1 MAMVERVPA
10 MLFRLS
16 PAGHITWINKS
27 GAAMLGYTV
36 DEVLR
41 WEERASF
48 SAETGD
54 SPNQKAVHAAI
65 AAGEG
70 IDWTEFRVR
79 HRDGRVLTVRTTF
92 APIRDE
98 SHTLIGFDG
107 ITVDITAEA
116 EAKSRLVAVDS
127 LMTLGLFA
135 AGLGHEVS
143 TPAASVSL
151 ALEQLRRQ
159 LSDLAGA
166 KRPTELILAEA
177 TGVLDEALHSIRDI
191 GNIVEHLRVLARGAS
206 SRARTPVAL
215 ADLVAAAT
223 ALAGP
228 ELKRRAN
235 LQIELSAH
243 PLLATD
249 CAPLTLVLLN
259 LLTNAQQ
266 AVADSGS
273 KQQHHVRVSSLDKG
287 EEGVEIAVSDD
298 GPGIPEEVR
307 GRIFDPF
314 FTTKQQGTGIGLAV
328 SSELVRRMG
337 GHILVESEVGKG
349 ATFRVHI
356 PKERV
361 LAREWR
367 THGG

>member
-1 MAMVERVPA
+1 MN
-10 MLFRLS
+10 
-16 PAGHITWINKS
+16 ITS
-27 GAAMLGYTV
+27 
-36 DEVLR
+36 
-41 WEERASF
+41 
-48 SAETGD
+48 
-54 SPNQKAVHAAI
+54 
-65 AAGEG
+65 
-70 IDWTEFRVR
+70 
-79 HRDGRVLTVRTTF
+79 
-92 APIRDE
+92 
-98 SHTLIGFDG
+98 
-107 ITVDITAEA
+107 EA
-116 EAKSRLVAVDS
+116 EAKSRLVALDS

-159 LSDLAGA
+159 LGELAEQ
-166 KRPTELILAEA
+166 KRPAQDILADA
-177 TGVLDEALHSIRDI
+177 TGVLDEALRSIRDI

-228 ELKRRAN
+228 ELRRRAN
-235 LQIELSAH
+235 LEIDLSAH

-259 LLTNAQQ
+259 LLNNAQQ
-266 AVADSGS
+266 AVAGSGS
-273 KQQHHVRVSSLDKG
+273 TQQHHVRVSSQDRG
-287 EEGVEIAVSDD
+287 DDGVEIAVSDD
-298 GPGIPEEVR
+298 GPGIPEDVR

-314 FTTKQQGTGIGLAV
+314 FTTKVQGTGIGLAV

-337 GHILVESEVGKG
+337 GHIMVESEVGKG
-349 ATFRVHI
+349 ATFRVQI

-367 THGG
+367 SHSG